1 MNTSNDRRLL
11 IENHISEIID
21 EISLPKL
28 RDSIKYSTL
37 SGGKRLR
44 PTLTLLSCE
53 LVGGPPAKAIDFAVG
68 IELIHTASLIVDDI
82 IDSSPFRRKQY
93 SSWVEFGHNDAVISS
108 DGLIGEAF
116 HLFSIDPLALECV
129 SKAMADLGSGEA
141 MELVSPP
148 QNEEQ
153 YLDLARKKTGS
164 LFRAAAE
171 LGGIAAK
178 SDQST
183 ITALGDYAEAVG
195 MAFQIRDDVLD
206 ATADPEILG
215 KPTGQD
221 AMLERPSLLRVAGIS
236 PLEANSRAHL
246 QANNALRIL
255 GTIQT
260 TNSTTLDYLSELV
273 NFAVTRSY

>member
-1 MNTSNDRRLL
+1 MNTSNDHRLL

-53 LVGGPPAKAIDFAVG
+53 LVGGDLAKAIDFAVG

-93 SSWVEFGHNDAVISS
+93 SSWVEFGHSDAVISS

-116 HLFSIDPLALECV
+116 NLFSIDPVALECV

-153 YLDLARKKTGS
+153 YLDLARRKTGS

>member
-1 MNTSNDRRLL
+1 VNTSNDHRLL

-53 LVGGPPAKAIDFAVG
+53 LVGGDLAKAIDFAVG

-93 SSWVEFGHNDAVISS
+93 SSWVEFGHSDAVISS

-116 HLFSIDPLALECV
+116 NLFSIDPIALECV

-153 YLDLARKKTGS
+153 YLDLARRKTGS

-171 LGGIAAK
+171 LGGIAAQ

-260 TNSTTLDYLSELV
+260 TNPTTLDYLSELV

>member
-1 MNTSNDRRLL
+1 MNNSTDQRLL

-37 SGGKRLR
+37 PGGKRIR

-53 LVGGPPAKAIDFAVG
+53 VAGGDSKKAIDFAVG
-68 IELIHTASLIVDDI
+68 IELIHTASLIIDDI
-82 IDSSPFRRKQY
+82 IDSSHFRRNQY
-93 SSWVEFGHNDAVISS
+93 SSWVKFGHSNAVISS

-116 HLFSIDPLALECV
+116 KLFSTNPLALMCV
-129 SKAMADLGSGEA
+129 SNAMADLGSGEA

-153 YLDLARKKTGS
+153 YLDLVRRKTGS

-171 LGGIAAK
+171 LGGISAQ
-178 SDQST
+178 SDPST
-183 ITALGDYAEAVG
+183 ITALGDYAESVG

-206 ATADPEILG
+206 ATADPAILG

-236 PLEANSRAHL
+236 PFEANYRAHL
-246 QANNALRIL
+246 QANSALRIL
-255 GTIQT
+255 RGIPT
-260 TNSTTLDYLSELV
+260 TNTTTLDYLSELV

>member
-1 MNTSNDRRLL
+1 MNTSDDRRLL

-53 LVGGPPAKAIDFAVG
+53 LVGGDLAKAIDFAVG

-93 SSWVEFGHNDAVISS
+93 SSWVEFGHSDAVISS

-116 HLFSIDPLALECV
+116 NLFSIDPLALECV

-141 MELVSPP
+141 MELASPP

-153 YLDLARKKTGS
+153 YLDLARRKTGS

-171 LGGIAAK
+171 LGGIAAQ

-260 TNSTTLDYLSELV
+260 TNPTTLDYLSELV

>member
-1 MNTSNDRRLL
+1 MNTSNDHRLL

-53 LVGGPPAKAIDFAVG
+53 LVGGDLAKAIDFAVG

-93 SSWVEFGHNDAVISS
+93 SSWVEFGHSDAVISS

-116 HLFSIDPLALECV
+116 NLFSIDPIALECV

-153 YLDLARKKTGS
+153 YLDLARRKTGS

-171 LGGIAAK
+171 LGGIAAQ

-236 PLEANSRAHL
+236 PLDANSRAHL

-260 TNSTTLDYLSELV
+260 TNPTTLDYLSELV

>member
-1 MNTSNDRRLL
+1 MKKVLSNGVLKVCKTNVKRK
-11 IENHISEIID
+11 N
-21 EISLPKL
+21 
-28 RDSIKYSTL
+28 IK
-37 SGGKRLR
+37 
-44 PTLTLLSCE
+44 
-53 LVGGPPAKAIDFAVG
+53 
-68 IELIHTASLIVDDI
+68 
-82 IDSSPFRRKQY
+82 RK
-93 SSWVEFGHNDAVISS
+93 NISS

-116 HLFSIDPLALECV
+116 NLFSIDPIALECV

-153 YLDLARKKTGS
+153 YLDLARRKTGS

-171 LGGIAAK
+171 LGGIAAQ